1 MGHEDAD
8 LGEKRNLS
16 VTGHQGTAASAW
28 KGSHGALRTL
38 ANPYFPNPKTI
49 KEEERVELV
58 LFANLVCQLQAST
71 LPYVHHD
78 FKFPLLISGDGIHSW
93 ALHRLAF
100 RRCIRRFFILLVLF
114 LLTNHTEIV
123 SCLLPYPCTM
133 GYGFMP
139 HTRIWG
145 GQHCVASQS
154 TSLAPQMGRQ
164 GLIPELLFTGLIQ
177 KSDYYAV
184 SSKFRVDQFV

>member
-28 KGSHGALRTL
+28 KGSHGALRIL
-38 ANPYFPNPKTI
+38 ANPYFPHPKTI

-114 LLTNHTEIV
+114 LLTNRTEIV
-123 SCLLPYPCTM
+123 SCMALFASLSLHYGVWVYATCSDLWGAALCCFPEHQPCSSD
-133 GYGFMP
+133 GQA
-139 HTRIWG
+139 RINSR
-145 GQHCVASQS
+145 AAIYRIN
-154 TSLAPQMGRQ
+154 TK
-164 GLIPELLFTGLIQ
+164 I
-177 KSDYYAV
+177 
-184 SSKFRVDQFV
+184 